1 MTYFQ
6 AFKCSIA
13 RIFAIDNAVMGA
25 GFLVSDRHLL
35 TCAHVVAAAL
45 GVPNDTAVMPPELVE
60 FDLPLLKAGQRVSGK
75 VVFWQ
80 PVNPGQVGED
90 LALLEVDLGALPVG
104 AQAVWLMVADEPW
117 EHRFRIFGFPE
128 NGDDGIW
135 ASGVLREQ
143 QGAGWVQMEGLNAQG
158 YAIEQGFS
166 GAPVWDE
173 TLTAVVGMAVAADRQ
188 RTEAKAAFMMP
199 TGILKQVGHGLNLA
213 IEQPQLVTALSI
225 AQQGRLTLAEN
236 LVNSSMEDLAAAH
249 NQLNY
254 TISEVD
260 RTKLK
265 RQIEF
270 LTQELDQAEDKFQQ
284 LKNKMGIE

>member
-1 MTYFQ
+1 MDYFK

-13 RIFAIDNAVMGA
+13 RIFAVNNDVIGT

-45 GVPNDTAVMPPELVE
+45 GLPSDTAVMPTELVE
-60 FDLPLLKAGQRVSGK
+60 FDLPLLNAGQRVSGK

-90 LALLEVDLGALPVG
+90 LAVLEVELGALPAG
-104 AQAVWLMVADEPW
+104 AQAVRLMVVDEPW
-117 EHRFRIFGFPE
+117 EHKFRIFGFPE
-128 NGDDGIW
+128 DGDDGIW

-143 QGAGWVQMEGLNAQG
+143 QGAGWVQMEDLKAEG
-158 YAIEQGFS
+158 YAIKQGFS

-173 TLTAVVGMAVAADRQ
+173 MLGAVVGMAVAADRKQ
-188 RTEAKAAFMMP
+188 TEAKAAFMIPM
-199 TGILKQVGHGLNLA
+199 GILNQVGAIQNLP
-213 IEQPQLVTALSI
+213 IEQPKFVSVLSFV
-225 AQQGRLTLAEN
+225 QQGRLTLAEN
-236 LVNSSMEDLAAAH
+236 SVKLLMEEFEAAH

-260 RTKLK
+260 RVKLK

-270 LTQELDQAEDKFQQ
+270 LSQELDQADHKFQQ
-284 LKNKMGIE
+284 LKQKMGIE